1 MSIFRK
7 LKRALRGEVSP
18 RTALWETVR
27 RSNAAMREKRERG
40 NLAGQGKT
48 SARLIPGFAGLSAA
62 ALLKHFQQRKDP
74 HFFPGF
80 DPSPATDASSSS
92 LFRDGAL
99 AVFASADQITDEHCW
114 PLFGNANHKF
124 IDWHRDPFSG
134 HEWPL
139 DFYGDIK
146 LQRNDGSDVRAVW
159 ELNRLGHLL
168 TLARAYSLNSDGRF
182 SAEFFRQVESWD
194 SRNPVGYGVNWSCA
208 MEAALRAINLLGAF
222 AVFRRT
228 EDFDSEQLARLLRIF
243 DQHGRFIRDHLEFSF
258 IATSNHYLSNV
269 AGLLWLGIMLP
280 ELEHAAAWRSFGLRE
295 LQREMDKQILPDGA
309 DYESS
314 TGYHRLVLELF
325 CYSFLL
331 CRLNGIEIEERY
343 WQKLHRMFVYLRA
356 YLRPDGY
363 APLLGDTDSGQ
374 VFPLSHRRGDDHG
387 YLLAIG
393 AVLFDDAELKEEKLP
408 IPIELLWLFGDE
420 GVAKYRTLKGGTSA
434 TSQQFPDAG
443 VYILRDADLYLLF
456 NAGGAGLNGRGSHGH
471 NDALSIE
478 VSACGSPFIVDPGTY
493 VYTAD
498 LHQRHLFRSTAYHS
512 TVEIDGLDQNSTDEK
527 MPFVLGNEA
536 APQVLECE
544 FGNEIET
551 VTAEHYG
558 YRRLAQPVTHQRSV
572 VFNKQRRVWSVI
584 DKFSGEGD
592 HDLSFRFHFAP
603 ELETQVKRRD
613 FLGDQWPESHI
624 VTALDKTSGARVLI
638 AAFAGHA
645 LHPHQPELEDRFSSC
660 DYGAKAAS
668 KSARWS
674 LRTSL
679 PFTFSFMIVPVCEG
693 EDEIAR
699 YSSAISWDD

>member
-1 MSIFRK
+1 MSILGKF
-7 LKRALRGEVSP
+7 KRALRGEVSP
-18 RTALWETVR
+18 RTAVWETVR
-27 RSNAAMREKRERG
+27 RSNAALREKRERG
-40 NLAGQGKT
+40 NLAEQGKT
-48 SARLIPGFAGLSAA
+48 SARLTPDFSSLSAA
-62 ALLKHFQQRKDP
+62 ALLEHFQQRNEP
-74 HFFPGF
+74 HFFHGW
-80 DPSPATDASSSS
+80 DPSHADEASSSL
-92 LFRDGAL
+92 LFGDDAAAL
-99 AVFASADQITDEHCW
+99 LVNADQITNEHSW
-114 PLFGNANHKF
+114 PLFGNANHQF

-134 HEWPL
+134 YEWPL

-168 TLARAYSLNSDGRF
+168 TLARAYSLNSDRRF
-182 SAEFFRQVESWD
+182 SAEFFRQVETWD

-208 MEAALRAINLLGAF
+208 MEVALRAINLLGAF
-222 AVFRRT
+222 AVFRRAA
-228 EDFDSEQLARLLRIF
+228 DFNSEKLARLLRIL
-243 DQHGRFIRDHLEFSF
+243 DKHGRFIREHLEFSY

-280 ELEHAAAWRSFGLRE
+280 ELEDAAAWRSFGLRE

-343 WQKLHRMFVYLRA
+343 WQKLHRMFAYVRA

-363 APLLGDTDSGQ
+363 APLLGDSDSGQ
-374 VFPLSHRRGDDHG
+374 VFPLSHHRGDDHG
-387 YLLAIG
+387 YLLALG
-393 AVLFDDAELKEEKLP
+393 AVLFDDAQLKDEKLA
-408 IPIELLWLFGDE
+408 IPAELPWLFGEE
-420 GVAKYRTLKGGTSA
+420 GVAKYRALKCETGP
-434 TSQQFPDAG
+434 TSQQFLDAG

-498 LHQRHLFRSTAYHS
+498 LHQRHQFRSTAYHS
-512 TVEIDGLDQNSTDEK
+512 TVEIDGLEQNSTVET
-527 MPFVLGNEA
+527 MPFVIGNEA
-536 APQVLECE
+536 APRVLECE
-544 FGNEIET
+544 LGNDIET

-572 VFNKQRRVWSVI
+572 VFNKKRRVWSII

-603 ELETQVKRRD
+603 ELETQVKSRD
-613 FLGDQWPESHI
+613 FLGDLWPESYI

-638 AAFAGHA
+638 AVFEGND

-668 KSARWS
+668 KSARWFV
-674 LRTSL
+674 RASL